1 MEHISVLKRDVQKYL
16 DLKGGETVVDATLGL
31 GGHAKDILEK
41 IGEEGR
47 LIAFDQD
54 ERNLEEAKRVLEPYE
69 KQITYISDN
78 FRYLKN
84 RITGLKITEL
94 DAVLFDI
101 GLSSPHVDDPE
112 RGFSFLKEGPLDMR
126 FDQKGKLT
134 AADVINA
141 YSEEALVKIFFEY
154 GEERMSRRV
163 ARKICERR
171 TDKNFSSTT
180 EFADFI
186 EEIMPKKRPGR
197 GSKSHPAT
205 KIFQAIRIEVNDEL
219 NALKEALAQAVDLV
233 KVGGRIVVI
242 SFHSLEDRIVKHF
255 FKDLEKPPVDT
266 PEEAIYR
273 NFGDPIVKILTRK
286 PVIPTDEEIKANPR
300 SRSSKLRAYEIL
312 LKK

>member
-16 DLKGGETVVDATLGL
+16 DLKGGEVVVDATLGL

-41 IGEEGR
+41 IGKKGV

-54 ERNLEEAKRVLEPYE
+54 ERNLEEAKRVLKTYDG
-69 KQITYISDN
+69 QIAYINDN

-84 RITGLKITEL
+84 RITGLDITEI

-101 GLSSPHVDDPE
+101 GLSSPHVDDSE
-112 RGFSFLKEGPLDMR
+112 RGFSFQKEGPLDMR
-126 FDQKGKLT
+126 YDQRGELT
-134 AADVINA
+134 AADVVNT

-154 GEERMSRRV
+154 GEERMARRV
-163 ARKICERR
+163 AKSICARRADKI
-171 TDKNFSSTT
+171 FSSTT
-180 EFADFI
+180 ELAAFI
-186 EEIMPKKRPGR
+186 EDVMPRKRPGK
-197 GSKSHPAT
+197 GSKAHPAT

-219 NALKEALAQAVDLV
+219 NALKEALSQSIELL

-255 FKDLEKPPVDT
+255 FKDLEKPPVST
-266 PEEAIYR
+266 PEEAVYR
-273 NFGDPIVKILTRK
+273 NYGEPIVKILTKK
-286 PVIPTDEEIKANPR
+286 PVIPTEEEVKANPR

-312 LKK
+312 QKK